1 MLEQYVS
8 SYIMLLL
15 GAFYVFGHI
24 STSINSCYH
33 FSACLV
39 SAAAAWKKNEEKKI
53 FSHIL
58 DYTYFHILDYNLLVT
73 KWQQYLQTFTTDSDN
88 SALGLET
95 N

>member
-15 GAFYVFGHI
+15 CAFYVFGHI

-39 SAAAAWKKNEEKKI
+39 NAAAAWKKNEEKKNL
-53 FSHIL
+53 FSL
-58 DYTYFHILDYNLLVT
+58 TLVFLFPRIR
-73 KWQQYLQTFTTDSDN
+73 LQFAGNKMTAVFTDIHN
-88 SALGLET
+88 R
-95 N
+95 